1 MAEAVILIGLQ
12 GSGKT
17 TYYQTFLAPS
27 HALVSLDVQ
36 KTAGRMSALLDE
48 CIAGGRS
55 FAVDNVN
62 ATRDSRR
69 RYVQAAKSAGYRVVA
84 CFFDTPVR
92 TAIGRNNHRKDK
104 KPIPVP
110 AILRTAKHLQRPEPD
125 EGFDEIRVIRPTDQ
139 RPGE

>member
-17 TYYQTFLAPS
+17 TYYEKFLAPS

-36 KTAGRMSALLDE
+36 KTASRMNAVLEE
-48 CIAGGRS
+48 CLAGGKS

-69 RYVQAAKSAGYRVVA
+69 RYIEAAKAAGYRVVA
-84 CFFDTPVR
+84 CFLETPVR

-104 KPIPVP
+104 KPVPVP
-110 AILRTAKHLQRPEPD
+110 AILRTAKHLQRPDPD
-125 EGFDEIRVIRPTDQ
+125 EGFDEIRVIQPTDQ
-139 RPGE
+139 KPGE